1 METSTVAVDLG
12 KAQVQAGVPVRAC
25 RHCGHGML
33 AGEVRCSSC
42 GKKQQGRRKK
52 AASVP
57 DTVSD
62 GTDTASVAASILAAE
77 GVAQDAG
84 KASVAAPEASTEPEP
99 EAAPEMSEEEIR
111 RIEDALAD
119 SFGFLAEDVAAPM
132 LLPEGVKPPAFG
144 DERARRLAAVW
155 APILAPYV
163 KDGENV
169 AMILAGAVTARA
181 VGSYYREIQRAASA

>member
-1 METSTVAVDLG
+1 MDTETVAVDLS
-12 KAQVQAGVPVRAC
+12 KVQVQTEVPVRAC

-33 AGEVRCSSC
+33 AGEVRCTGC

-52 AASVP
+52 AQAAQSL
-57 DTVSD
+57 SD
-62 GTDTASVAASILAAE
+62 GTDTASVAAAILAAE
-77 GVAQDAG
+77 GVTQ
-84 KASVAAPEASTEPEP
+84 AAPQGTEATTEATPEP
-99 EAAPEMSEEEIR
+99 EAAPEVSEEEIR

-119 SFGFLAEDVAAPM
+119 SFGFIAEDVAAPM

-144 DERARRLAAVW
+144 DDRARRLAAVW

-169 AMILAGAVTARA
+169 AMLLAGAVTARA